1 MVRQTISGGRHRE
14 APKPTKMHVRRG
26 DRVRVIRGNDA
37 GKEGTVMQVM
47 PKQNR
52 VVVEGVNERKKHARP
67 TQTNPDGGIIKF
79 FAPVHASN
87 VMLLDPTTGDPTRV
101 RRELDASGKRQ
112 RIAVRSGKPIPAA
125 AR

>member
-1 MVRQTISGGRHRE
+1 
-14 APKPTKMHVRRG
+14 
-26 DRVRVIRGNDA
+26 
-37 GKEGTVMQVM
+37 MQVM